1 MNEEYIEQY
10 KQLIKEQPDY
20 AKGWELEK
28 HGTPSEI
35 VRLVNETNSKTLLD
49 FGCGQGAQ
57 YTEWKVHEKYGFP
70 LPTLY
75 DPAIEEYSH
84 LPEEKFDG
92 IISTDVMEHIPE
104 ESINSTLEYIFTH
117 ATKFV
122 YIKLSTKI
130 ACTILPNGKNAHAT
144 VKPINW
150 WVDKIK
156 SSPHF
161 PPYTVVVQDSRGGA
175 TWQVNGKHILR
186 KV

>member
-1 MNEEYIEQY
+1 MSEDYIEQY
-10 KQLIKEQPDY
+10 KELIKQNPDY

-28 HGTPSEI
+28 HGSPQEI
-35 VRLVNETNSKTLLD
+35 VNLIEKTNSKTLLD
-49 FGCGQGAQ
+49 FGCGQGIQ
-57 YTEWKVHEKYGFP
+57 YTEWKVHDKYGFP

-75 DPAIEEYSH
+75 DPSIEKYSE
-84 LPEEKFDG
+84 LPEETFDG

-104 ESINSTLEYIFTH
+104 EEINSVLEYIFTH

-144 VKPINW
+144 VKPISW

-156 SSPHF
+156 NSPHF
-161 PPYTVVVQDSRGGA
+161 PSGVRVVVQDSRGGNNKMRIEK
-175 TWQVNGKHILR
+175 WK
-186 KV
+186 